1 MCAQRTPNPNLCT
14 LVSLTALLDSTLGR
28 AVPMRKWRALAS
40 LVIGVLIMGTVENVM
55 NLLNIDAFYQYL
67 VRGAILLAAV
77 LLDQLKNR
85 GSRD

>member
-1 MCAQRTPNPNLCT
+1 M
-14 LVSLTALLDSTLGR
+14 
-28 AVPMRKWRALAS
+28 
-40 LVIGVLIMGTVENVM
+40 
-55 NLLNIDAFYQYL
+55 NIDAFYQYL